1 MRKDAPAHLTYCDY
15 EEKSDDSL
23 TSIPYKITLTSR
35 KGQCGLNNLGNTCFM
50 NSCLQCL
57 SHTELLSLYFL
68 SKKYKSEINLDNP
81 LGSKGVI
88 SKQYAGLIKHL
99 WCNQSDVYSPN
110 SFKKCVGQINQ
121 MYQGYQQHDSQE
133 FLCFLLNEIHEDLN
147 RIKKKPYTEEFPNQ
161 SLESE

>member
-1 MRKDAPAHLTYCDY
+1 MAQAKYCSNECMRKDAPAHLTYCDY

-81 LGSKGVI
+81 LGEFKYI
-88 SKQYAGLIKHL
+88 FDMKIK
-99 WCNQSDVYSPN
+99 
-110 SFKKCVGQINQ
+110 
-121 MYQGYQQHDSQE
+121 
-133 FLCFLLNEIHEDLN
+133 NEN
-147 RIKKKPYTEEFPNQ
+147 
-161 SLESE
+161 